1 MNQAILVSINSY
13 IDDSGRTCEMT
24 KELTQ
29 EERQRR
35 GVRITAIIVG
45 AVAAGV
51 FLLTL
56 YLSLG

>member
-1 MNQAILVSINSY
+1 MNQVISVSTNQINGN
-13 IDDSGRTCEMT
+13 SGINMT

-35 GVRITAIIVG
+35 GVKITAMIVG
-45 AVAAGV
+45 GIALGI

-56 YLSLG
+56 YLSLDN

>member
-1 MNQAILVSINSY
+1 MNLVILVSINQLNDNKG
-13 IDDSGRTCEMT
+13 IDKMT

-35 GVRITAIIVG
+35 GAKITAMIVG
-45 AVAAGV
+45 GVAFGI

-56 YLSLG
+56 YLSLDN

>member
-1 MNQAILVSINSY
+1 
-13 IDDSGRTCEMT
+13 MT

-35 GVRITAIIVG
+35 GIKITAMIVG
-45 AVAAGV
+45 GIALGI

-56 YLSLG
+56 YLSLDN